1 MKKNI
6 IIGYTNSKSEEKR
19 VAFELF
25 NYYSNTKDFNVE
37 IIDFSS
43 CFDADKNFR
52 KILFKK
58 RLVSKTSLKLSD
70 SNVKKY
76 LKDFNPD
83 LVVSTNYCID
93 YLISYYNN
101 INLIKTKVISIL
113 CEISLDYFNS
123 HLSNADYYI
132 VNNKVMKNKLLKKN
146 INSRRIIVAGTPTFS
161 IDNLDIEEKELTLRK
176 YSLETNKPIYLM
188 IANGYDYIYEYF
200 KVLAKKNFDIYIVLI
215 SGKNKSLMNKCEDYV
230 FENNIKN
237 VLIFGYIKEIYN
249 LFNISDVI
257 ITKPGTSTLIECMNF
272 KKPSILLPGLSIEE
286 RKNLKFMVK
295 NHLSFKATTPLDL
308 VKKVRISLNY
318 KFITNSI
325 QNRLRKLNNYD
336 SCEIIYDLS
345 KKLLKK

>member
-25 NYYSNTKDFNVE
+25 NYYSNSKDFYVE
-37 IIDFSS
+37 VIDFSS
-43 CFDADKNFR
+43 CFDVNTN
-52 KILFKK
+52 FKK
-58 RLVSKTSLKLSD
+58 LMLKKKIFSKTSLKLSD
-70 SNVKKY
+70 SNIKNY
-76 LKDFNPD
+76 LRDFNPD
-83 LVVSTNYCID
+83 LVISTNYYID

-113 CEISLDYFNS
+113 CEISLDHFNAN
-123 HLSNADYYI
+123 LSNADYYI

-146 INSRRIIVAGTPTFS
+146 ISNRKIIVAGTPTFS
-161 IDNLDIEEKELTLRK
+161 LDNLNIEEKGLTLKK
-176 YSLETNKPIYLM
+176 YSLETDKPIYLM
-188 IANGYDYIYEYF
+188 IANGHDYIYEYF
-200 KVLAKKNFDIYIVLI
+200 KALVKKNFEINIIFI
-215 SGKNKSLMNKCEDYV
+215 SGKNKSLMTKCEEYV

-237 VLIFGYIKEIYN
+237 VLVLGYIKEIYN

-272 KKPSILLPGLSIEE
+272 KKPSILLPGISIEE

-295 NHLSFKATTPLDL
+295 NHLSFKATTSLDL

-325 QNRLRKLNNYD
+325 QNRLKKLNNYD
-336 SCEIIYDLS
+336 SCKIIYDLT